1 MQSEQ
6 QRTQVVTQVV
16 IQCLLIWSIILTIK
30 PDTTQPEIVKS
41 PNDHR
46 QYQYMV
52 LENELRV
59 LLVEDTKATHAA
71 ASMTVSVGH
80 FDDPTSRP
88 GMAHFL
94 EHMLFLGTE
103 KYPDSGEYHQFINHH
118 GGTNNAWTG
127 TEQTNF
133 FYSIDA
139 EQFEESLDRFSQFF
153 IAPKFDLELVDRERH
168 AIDSEYSL
176 KLKDDI
182 RRVYQVQKESINP
195 AHPFSKF
202 SVGNLQTLAGD
213 EADVRQELLDFYQEK
228 YSANIMTL
236 CLISPLSL
244 DQQAEK
250 VQQYFSAINNKKII
264 KSYPDTPYLSQ
275 ELLLKKINIMP
286 VKEQKRLNISFALPS
301 MEPFYKTKPLTF
313 ISHLLGNES
322 PGSLLSYLKEH
333 GLANNL
339 SAGGGVSGYNFKDYS
354 ISIQL
359 TDKGLTQ
366 VDEIVTCTFE
376 YLELIKESGIE
387 PWRYQERASLL
398 STAFKFQEQIKN
410 LDLASHLSINMQ
422 HYDVEDVV
430 YGDYRMDKLIETE
443 THELLHYFNPNNM
456 RTQLLSKEVSTDTQA
471 QWYFTPYSIEEI
483 SKEKV
488 AHWQQVKPRKEL
500 KLPLKNPFI
509 VDDPQARSELS
520 TSAVPT
526 IVAEDEGYRFW
537 HRKDDE
543 FNVPKGHLYLSLD
556 SDQAS
561 PTPKHAALTRLYVEM
576 VLDYLAEATYQAEV
590 AGLNYNIYP
599 HQGGITL
606 HLTGFTGNQETL
618 LALVIEK
625 ARERNF
631 TQDRFKLI
639 KKQLIRSWTNA
650 AQAKPIAQLFTSL
663 TVTLQKRSYEPTR
676 MAEMLEEVTLDE
688 LHEHVGAFYEKIYV
702 EGLVYGD
709 WLASEAQQLARRLKQ
724 VLSLVTKPS
733 NESSRELINLSNRG
747 MLMRE
752 LNIEHQDSAIII
764 YYQSK
769 QTTPHQIG
777 LFSLLNHTMSSTF
790 FHELRTEKQLG
801 YMVGT
806 GYLPLNRHPGMI
818 FYIQSPTT
826 APRKLLEAIDE
837 FIADFNYAVMQ
848 ITKGQWEATK
858 QGLINQIS
866 EKDASLKSRS
876 QRYWVC
882 LGNRDYEFNQREK
895 VIEEIKKLTRA
906 DLIKFIVENMRS
918 KHSDRLVLFNV
929 GEQHQQLEPI
939 ANTQVITDL
948 KGFKQQAEKFNF

>member
-1 MQSEQ
+1 M
-6 QRTQVVTQVV
+6 
-16 IQCLLIWSIILTIK
+16 TIK
-30 PDTTQPEIVKS
+30 PDIELKTVDNIITS

-46 QYQYMV
+46 HYRHVV
-52 LENELRV
+52 LSNGLKV
-59 LLVEDTKATHAA
+59 LLVEDKIATQAA

-80 FDDPTSRP
+80 FDDPVSRP

-103 KYPDSGEYHQFINHH
+103 KFPDSGEYHQFINQH
-118 GGTNNAWTG
+118 GGSNNAWTG

-139 EQFEESLDRFSQFF
+139 EHFEESLDRFSQFF

-195 AHPFSKF
+195 QHPFSKF

-213 EADVRQELLDFYQEK
+213 EAEVRQELLDFYRSK

-236 CLISPLSL
+236 CLVSPHSL
-244 DQQAEK
+244 DQQA
-250 VQQYFSAINNKKII
+250 QYAQHFFASIVNRNLTS
-264 KSYPDTPYLSQ
+264 SYPDTAYLTDNQ
-275 ELLLKKINIMP
+275 RLTHINISP
-286 VKEQKRLNISFALPS
+286 VKDQKRLNISFALPS
-301 MEPFYKTKPLTF
+301 IEQFYKRKPLTF

-322 PGSLLSYLKEH
+322 PGSLLSYLKEQ
-333 GLANNL
+333 GFANNL
-339 SAGGGVSGYNFKDYS
+339 SAGGGVNGYNFKDYS

-359 TDKGLTQ
+359 TDKGLEQIDTII
-366 VDEIVTCTFE
+366 ECTFE
-376 YLELIKESGIE
+376 YIKLITTDGIE
-387 PWRYQERASLL
+387 SWRYQERASLL
-398 STAFKFQEQIKN
+398 ATAFKYQEQIKA

-422 HYDVEDVV
+422 HYDIEDVV
-430 YGDYRMDKLIETE
+430 YGDYRMDAMHADEALA
-443 THELLHYFNPNNM
+443 LLALLSPDNM
-456 RTQLLSKEVSTDTQA
+456 RTQLVSKEVSTNQQA
-471 QWYFTPYSIEEI
+471 KWYFTPYSV
-483 SKEKV
+483 EKIPAEKIAQWGKV
-488 AHWQQVKPRKEL
+488 TPRKAL
-500 KLPLKNPFI
+500 TLPTKNPFI
-509 VDDPQARSELS
+509 VDNPTSRVEHSES
-520 TSAVPT
+520 DVPLV
-526 IVAEDEGYRFW
+526 VAEDAGYRIW

-543 FNVPKGHLYLSLD
+543 FNVPKGHIFLSLD
-556 SDQAS
+556 SENAS

-576 VLDYLAEATYQAEV
+576 VLDYMTEATYQAEV

-639 KKQLIRSWTNA
+639 KKQLLRSWTNA
-650 AQAKPIAQLFTSL
+650 SQAKPIAQLFTSL
-663 TVTLQKRSYEPTR
+663 TVTLQKRSYEPAR
-676 MAEMLEEVTLDE
+676 MAEMLEDVTLDE
-688 LHEHVGAFYEKIYV
+688 LHNHVSAFYEKIYV

-709 WLASEAQQLARRLKQ
+709 WLVNEAQQLAKRLKQ

-733 NESSRELINLSNRG
+733 SESSRELINIAGQGTL
-747 MLMRE
+747 LRE
-752 LNIEHQDSAIII
+752 LSVEHQDSAIIV
-764 YYQSK
+764 YYQSSDTSAHK
-769 QTTPHQIG
+769 VG

-826 APRKLLEAIDE
+826 GPRNLLEAIDE

-848 ITKGQWEATK
+848 ITKEQWEATK
-858 QGLINQIS
+858 LGLINQIL
-866 EKDASLKSRS
+866 EKDANLKSRS

-882 LGNRDYEFNQREK
+882 LGNRDYDFKQRER
-895 VIEEIKKLTRA
+895 VVEEIKKFTRA
-906 DLIKFIVENMRS
+906 DLIKFIVTNMRS
-918 KHSDRLVLFNV
+918 KHSDRLVMFNA
-929 GEQHQQLEPI
+929 GEQHDHLDPLPT
-939 ANTQVITDL
+939 ATKITDL
-948 KGFKQQAEKFNF
+948 KGFKAQANKFEF